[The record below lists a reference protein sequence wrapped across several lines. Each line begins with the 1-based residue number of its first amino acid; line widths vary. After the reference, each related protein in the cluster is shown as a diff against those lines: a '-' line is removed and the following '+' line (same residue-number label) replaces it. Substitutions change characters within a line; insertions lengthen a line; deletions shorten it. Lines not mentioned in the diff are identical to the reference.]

1 MTPDIS
7 FDVHQHD
14 SAYDS
19 TDPDVDCDCV
29 EAESR
34 SHEDNI
40 MHHGSPSLC
49 KLESSDIHSCSSEAI
64 FDTFTNPF
72 NRRCSEPS
80 IFLSAPMTG
89 LRELARSHDNFST
102 EKDDFD
108 DQPLKKQNSDDSFL
122 HPDRCENRR
131 SQMVKTLNMD
141 LPISVSSPTS
151 KAGSCPSFC
160 SSDSTSSNLS
170 EQSISTSPL
179 PSPVS
184 PGKSTRHSSFMSKPR
199 HSNPQAEQGV
209 TRRSL
214 SMRAKSLGNFAFN
227 RGSLKKGESQKEVV
241 FPCETLQEDS
251 QNETENIDVL
261 VRRRRP
267 LSAIEVFQHVD
278 SRMPCSP
285 PSYEQALQTGAQ
297 PAPPQYRAMTVQHAR
312 ELDRKSR
319 PISMNDY
326 LLDNYKVNEPTE
338 YIETFTESVKLEEP
352 QPVSFRQRAMSESVS
367 QSRHERV
374 SHRCSQPVFDE
385 VSYAKESYV
394 WVFLS

>member
-1 MTPDIS
+1 
-7 FDVHQHD
+7 
-14 SAYDS
+14 
-19 TDPDVDCDCV
+19 
-29 EAESR
+29 
-34 SHEDNI
+34 
-40 MHHGSPSLC
+40 
-49 KLESSDIHSCSSEAI
+49 
-64 FDTFTNPF
+64 
-72 NRRCSEPS
+72 
-80 IFLSAPMTG
+80 
-89 LRELARSHDNFST
+89 
-102 EKDDFD
+102 
-108 DQPLKKQNSDDSFL
+108 
-122 HPDRCENRR
+122 
-131 SQMVKTLNMD
+131 
-141 LPISVSSPTS
+141 
-151 KAGSCPSFC
+151 
-160 SSDSTSSNLS
+160 
-170 EQSISTSPL
+170 
-179 PSPVS
+179 
-184 PGKSTRHSSFMSKPR
+184 MSKPR

-278 SRMPCSP
+278 SRMPCNP

-338 YIETFTESVKLEEP
+338 YIETFTESSIRRTTAGVIPAEG
-352 QPVSFRQRAMSESVS
+352 
-367 QSRHERV
+367 H
-374 SHRCSQPVFDE
+374 
-385 VSYAKESYV
+385 V
-394 WVFLS
+394 WVSVPVEAWASPIGVASLCLMRYPMQRNLMCECFFLNCSTTLLLRFKMKCVICFWLASPCGIEKTMIDFKQFPKYSIHCCCVGVDRMIN